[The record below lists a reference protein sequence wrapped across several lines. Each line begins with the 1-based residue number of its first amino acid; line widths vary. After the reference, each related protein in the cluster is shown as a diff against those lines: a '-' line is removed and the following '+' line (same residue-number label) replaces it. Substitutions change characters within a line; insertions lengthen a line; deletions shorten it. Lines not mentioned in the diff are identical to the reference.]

1 MKKYNL
7 IGLKRCVLNLL
18 KLLPTVFNKRIL
30 LSKVKSQSFCFDENY
45 FPENI
50 LPNFRYLV
58 PPKLFVKFYLR
69 RCKPFSIL
77 HTLPNFRYLV
87 PPKLFVKFY
96 LRSYT
101 QLVTVTE
108 EPCHCRVYFKF
119 VLRIFSLPTKHMKI
133 FRNIL
138 CQNKH
143 GYSM

>member
-1 MKKYNL
+1 MGSFTPPLDLSYSLCNFILWGREEFLKKYNL

-45 FPENI
+45 FLENI

-77 HTLPNFRYLV
+77 HTTRHRDRRTVSLS
-87 PPKLFVKFY
+87 
-96 LRSYT
+96 RSVF
-101 QLVTVTE
+101 QI
-108 EPCHCRVYFKF
+108 CFKN
-119 VLRIFSLPTKHMKI
+119 IFTTNQTHEDIS
-133 FRNIL
+133 
-138 CQNKH
+138 
-143 GYSM
+143 